1 MLISEARLRKI
12 IRETL
17 KESRMVG
24 LPAAERMVKVDK
36 DNIMNYSNSIAM
48 TYVDAVGPGPIITAA
63 TRSGLSEDAVRNGII
78 ADILKAIEN
87 ALMSADKK
95 LQELGKKSGEERSQD
110 QQPGW
115 LRRGELPPVRK

>member
-24 LPAAERMVKVDK
+24 LPAAKRMVKVDK

-48 TYVDAVGPGPIITAA
+48 TYVHAVGPGPIITAA
-63 TRSGLSEDAVRNGII
+63 NRSGLSEEAVRNGIM
-78 ADILKAIEN
+78 ADILAAIN
-87 ALMSADKK
+87 DALVSADEK
-95 LQELGKKSGEERSQD
+95 LQELGKKDGEERGPD

-115 LRRGELPPVRK
+115 LKRGELPPVRK